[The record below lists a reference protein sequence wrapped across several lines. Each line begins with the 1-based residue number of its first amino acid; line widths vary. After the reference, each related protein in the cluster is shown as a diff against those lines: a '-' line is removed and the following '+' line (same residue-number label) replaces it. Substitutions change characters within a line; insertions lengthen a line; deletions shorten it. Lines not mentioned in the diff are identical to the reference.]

1 MRDVLVK
8 WIHSLRRLDW
18 WLFLSTLF
26 LVSLGLVIQYSI
38 GLNQEVPSLQSF
50 YKQLTIATIGF
61 VGFFAFSVID
71 YRVMKTHPTIYLALI
86 ALLLL
91 GVLLFGQT
99 IQGTT
104 GWFVVGSLSLQP
116 VEFVKLLFIFYIAA
130 FFERDPLGLA
140 QQPRVLL
147 TSGMITAVIL
157 GLVLLQPDLGST
169 LMIFMIWL
177 VCMVVLRAP
186 RWFIL
191 TVLAGIALAFVIS
204 WFGLFEAYQK
214 DRLLVFL
221 HPQKDTAGAGY
232 NITQSIIAIGSG
244 SWWGKGLGAGTQS
257 QLHFLPEASTDFV
270 FAVIAE
276 ELGFV
281 GVLVTLAAF
290 GLVLLRLWSYMKRAK
305 NFFSFLLVLGAGS
318 YIAVQSL
325 FLIGMNAGIF
335 PVTGVPLPLVSAGG
349 SSLLMTLW
357 LLGIVHNIGISQ
369 KDGA

>member
-1 MRDVLVK
+1 MHDVFMKL
-8 WIHSLRRLDW
+8 IHSIRRLDW

-38 GLNQEVPSLQSF
+38 GLNQDVPSLQPF

-61 VGFFAFSVID
+61 VGFFAFSAID
-71 YRVMKTHPTIYLALI
+71 YRSMKTHPSIYITLI
-86 ALLLL
+86 VLLLF

-104 GWFVVGSLSLQP
+104 GWFVVGSFSLQP
-116 VEFVKLLFIFYIAA
+116 VEFVKLLFIFFIAA

-140 QQPRVLL
+140 QQPRVLF
-147 TSGMITAVIL
+147 TSGMITALIL

-169 LMIFMIWL
+169 LMIFMIWF
-177 VCMVVLRAP
+177 VCMLVLRAP
-186 RWFIL
+186 RWFLL
-191 TVLAGIALAFVIS
+191 TVLAGIALAFLIG
-204 WFGLFEAYQK
+204 WFGLFEDYQK

-221 HPQKDTAGAGY
+221 HPKEDTEGAGY
-232 NITQSIIAIGSG
+232 NITQSIVAIGSG

-257 QLHFLPEASTDFV
+257 QLHFLPEASTDFI

-281 GVLVTLAAF
+281 GVLVTCFAL
-290 GLVLLRLWSYMKRAK
+290 GLLLYRLWITMNRAK

-318 YIAVQSL
+318 YLAVQSL

-357 LLGIVHNIGISQ
+357 LLGIMHNIGISQ
-369 KDGA
+369 KEG